1 MMKTTLALIALSLA
15 ACAADEAVDT
25 QAREATVHE
34 ITPLELTPMLDEEGA
49 PIAGTLELDT
59 GEGRM
64 DITHLIPLEPR
75 KFESWDHFHEW
86 AAKELNAKL
95 VEYEGGVRQSLLA
108 ASFGPTV
115 RFDAEK
121 EDMVPVDDPISMI
134 VGGPWGHVFVEDKL
148 VCTSGTA
155 ECAKEQLVEP
165 WRVFSARPS
174 VASGSNN
181 GLVASGSSRLLHLF
195 FYHESSAIT
204 QLHTSQAWTT
214 RTFWCGFFKWC
225 TETVG
230 SSSLTASFTAFRHFG
245 SIFNGSQFATRNNV
259 WSVAATHYAFGI
271 AWGGW
276 DDGTNMKPSVPN
288 LGIVQQTSGMCS
300 SHSASDGRGF
310 VSLLTGT
317 GDTGSGC

>member
-1 MMKTTLALIALSLA
+1 MIKTTIALIALSLA
-15 ACAADEAVDT
+15 ACAADEAVET
-25 QAREATVHE
+25 QARETTVHE
-34 ITPLELTPMLDEEGA
+34 ITPLELTPMLDDEGA
-49 PIAGTLELDT
+49 PLAGTLELDT

-95 VEYEGGVRQSLLA
+95 VEYEDGARQSLLA

-134 VGGPWGHVFVEDKL
+134 VGGPWGYIFVEDKL
-148 VCTSGTA
+148 ACTSGTA
-155 ECAKEQLVEP
+155 ECAKEQLVES
-165 WRVFSARPS
+165 WRVFNHLPT
-174 VASGSNN
+174 VASGSSN
-181 GLVASGSSRLLHLF
+181 GLVASGASRILHLF
-195 FYHESSAIT
+195 FYHEVSAVT
-204 QLHTSQAWTT
+204 QLHSSQAWRT

-230 SSSLTASFTAFRHFG
+230 GSSLSASFSSFRNFG
-245 SIFNGSQFATRNNV
+245 SIFNGSSFASRTNV
-259 WSVAATHYAFGI
+259 WSVAATHYAWGI
-271 AWGGW
+271 AVGGNTN
-276 DDGTNMKPSVPN
+276 GTEIGPKIPD
-288 LGIVQQTSGMCS
+288 LGIVASTTGMCS
-300 SHSASDGRGF
+300 SHAAGDGRGF
-310 VSLLTGT
+310 VSLLTAS